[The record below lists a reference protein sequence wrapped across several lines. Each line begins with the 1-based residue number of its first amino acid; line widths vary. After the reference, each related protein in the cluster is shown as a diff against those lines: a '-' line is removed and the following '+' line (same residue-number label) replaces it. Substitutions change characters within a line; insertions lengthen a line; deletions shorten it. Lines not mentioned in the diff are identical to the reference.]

1 MFSRAFFGG
10 ELLLSD
16 RPFAERVV
24 SVISAF
30 LVS

>member
-1 MFSRAFFGG
+1 MLSPSRFGA

-30 LVS
+30 PVN